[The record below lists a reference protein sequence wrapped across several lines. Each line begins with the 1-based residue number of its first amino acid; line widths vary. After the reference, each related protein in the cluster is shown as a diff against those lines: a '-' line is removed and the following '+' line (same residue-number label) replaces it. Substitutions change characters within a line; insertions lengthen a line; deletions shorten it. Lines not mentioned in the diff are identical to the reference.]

1 VDHGSLGSSDVEELS
16 QPSLAMARCLDSSPG
31 FRDREFEPAG
41 PGFRDRKSTFS
52 VLVSGTG
59 PSPGFRDRV
68 LFFLAARFPIDTAVL
83 LLAARAARATA
94 MASSI
99 VLILR
104 QSCIGGSDWLLR
116 PCANVTRKRFGFRCS
131 ELPPRPR
138 SVTRMKPSAFFPDC
152 RRHGIV
158 VHAKSD
164 EGLFRNWQPAIVMT
178 AVPSELDLDPGD
190 NAMCGKAQRS
200 ICRAFQHFDGARR
213 PLAADAVLARRLHA
227 TFLDFAKAICRERTH
242 ERTSGVGSMGCG
254 WAPQEGHAPN
264 FSLNLC
270 AAHPG
275 L

>member
-1 VDHGSLGSSDVEELS
+1 MDHGSLGSSGVEELS

-68 LFFLAARFPIDTAVL
+68 LAARFPIDTAVL

-131 ELPPRPR
+131 
-138 SVTRMKPSAFFPDC
+138 
-152 RRHGIV
+152 
-158 VHAKSD
+158 
-164 EGLFRNWQPAIVMT
+164 AIQLR
-178 AVPSELDLDPGD
+178 A
-190 NAMCGKAQRS
+190 NANA
-200 ICRAFQHFDGARR
+200 
-213 PLAADAVLARRLHA
+213 
-227 TFLDFAKAICRERTH
+227 
-242 ERTSGVGSMGCG
+242 SMGGSAC
-254 WAPQEGHAPN
+254 
-264 FSLNLC
+264 
-270 AAHPG
+270 
-275 L
+275 

>member
-1 VDHGSLGSSDVEELS
+1 MTSETLGVDHGSLGSSGVEELS

-31 FRDREFEPAG
+31 FRDREFEPAST
-41 PGFRDRKSTFS
+41 GFRDRKSTFS

-83 LLAARAARATA
+83 LLAARDARATA

-138 SVTRMKPSAFFPDC
+138 SVTRMKPSASASLIA
-152 RRHGIV
+152 G
-158 VHAKSD
+158 A
-164 EGLFRNWQPAIVMT
+164 T
-178 AVPSELDLDPGD
+178 ASLCTPK
-190 NAMCGKAQRS
+190 AMKA
-200 ICRAFQHFDGARR
+200 CFVTGNR
-213 PLAADAVLARRLHA
+213 PL
-227 TFLDFAKAICRERTH
+227 
-242 ERTSGVGSMGCG
+242 S
-254 WAPQEGHAPN
+254 
-264 FSLNLC
+264 
-270 AAHPG
+270 
-275 L
+275 